1 MIAKITTGKDIY
13 GVLAYNQEKVNEG
26 LGKVLASNI
35 IPEPEDGRFRVSA
48 CTDAFNR
55 WLPSHFRTEKPVIHI
70 SLNPHPDDNLTN
82 EQLAVIGSEYL
93 QQMGYGA
100 QPYLI
105 FKHSD
110 IGREHIHIVS
120 LQVDSEGKKINDSK
134 RNLRSVAATEK
145 LEKKYGLHRAK
156 EQKQL
161 EQWQFKPVDAG
172 KDDLKK
178 QIASVIKPA
187 AIMYQFQT
195 TGEYRALLSLY
206 NIGVEEVQGTRSGK
220 PYRGLLY
227 SALDNEGNKA
237 GTPIKSSAFGK
248 TVGITALEERMKKSA
263 ILIKENGYRERLRP
277 LIAGV
282 MRETGNA
289 TELHQKL
296 QKKNIDL
303 YLRRNDTGRIT
314 GVTFIDHQS
323 RCVLNGSRLGKEFS
337 ANVFN
342 DLFRESPII
351 EGHTKQA
358 GKKEQFTPPA
368 EPFSPANNQAGHIE
382 SAISSLFSIFSPEPD
397 PYTEN
402 QQQLRKKR
410 KKKKRKYGR
419 QT

>member
-13 GVLAYNQEKVNEG
+13 GALAYNQEKVNEG

-35 IPEPEDGRFRVSA
+35 IPEPEDGRFSVA
-48 CTDAFNR
+48 VCTEAFNR
-55 WLPSHFRTEKPVIHI
+55 WLPSHYRTEKPVIHI
-70 SLNPHPDDNLTN
+70 SLNPHPDDNLTD
-82 EQLAVIGSEYL
+82 EQLSDIGREYL
-93 QQMGYGA
+93 QQMGYGT

-145 LEKKYGLHRAK
+145 LEKKYGLHCAK

-161 EQWQFKPVDAG
+161 EQWQFKPVDAEKG
-172 KDDLKK
+172 DLKK
-178 QIASVIKPA
+178 QIGSVIKPA
-187 AIMYQFQT
+187 VAMYRFQAM
-195 TGEYRALLSLY
+195 GEYRALLSLY

-227 SALDNEGNKA
+227 SALDVEGNKA
-237 GTPIKSSAFGK
+237 GMPIKSSAFGK
-248 TVGITALEERMKKSA
+248 TVGFAALEERMKKST
-263 ILIKENGYRERLRP
+263 IQIKEKGYRERLRP
-277 LIAGV
+277 LVASV
-282 MRETGNA
+282 MRETKNE
-289 TELHQKL
+289 TELRQKL
-296 QKKNIDL
+296 QEKDIYL
-303 YLRRNDTGRIT
+303 YLRRNNTGRIT

-342 DLFRESPII
+342 NLFRESQSVR
-351 EGHTKQA
+351 EHTKQV
-358 GKKEQFTPPA
+358 GEKGPFSPVA
-368 EPFSPANNQAGHIE
+368 EPFSPAISQTGQIE
-382 SAISSLFSIFSPEPD
+382 SAIGSLFSIFSPEPES
-397 PYTEN
+397 YIEN
-402 QQQLRKKR
+402 QKQFRKKR
-410 KKKKRKYGR
+410 KKKKRRYGR

>member
-1 MIAKITTGKDIY
+1 
-13 GVLAYNQEKVNEG
+13 
-26 LGKVLASNI
+26 
-35 IPEPEDGRFRVSA
+35 
-48 CTDAFNR
+48 
-55 WLPSHFRTEKPVIHI
+55 
-70 SLNPHPDDNLTN
+70 PHPDDNLTDDR
-82 EQLAVIGSEYL
+82 LADIGSEYL

-145 LEKKYGLHRAK
+145 LEKKYGLRCAK

-161 EQWQFKPVDAG
+161 EQWQFKPVDVAKG
-172 KDDLKK
+172 DLKK

-187 AIMYQFQT
+187 VVLYRFQT
-195 TGEYRALLSLY
+195 MGEYRALLSLY
-206 NIGVEEVQGTRSGK
+206 SIGVEEVQGTRSGK

-227 SALDNEGNKA
+227 SALDVEGNKA

-248 TVGITALEERMKKSA
+248 TVGFTALEERMKRST
-263 ILIKENGYRERLRP
+263 ILIKEKGYRERLRP
-277 LIAGV
+277 LVAGV

-296 QKKNIDL
+296 QEKNVDL
-303 YLRRNDTGRIT
+303 YLRRNNTGRIT
-314 GVTFIDHQS
+314 GVTFIDHQT

-342 DLFRESPII
+342 DLFRESLPVG
-351 EGHTKQA
+351 EHTKQA
-358 GKKEQFTPPA
+358 GEKEPFTPAA

-382 SAISSLFSIFSPEPD
+382 SAISSLFSIFSPEPE
-397 PYTEN
+397 PYPEN
-402 QQQLRKKR
+402 QQQIRKKR
-410 KKKKRKYGR
+410 KKKKRRYGR

>member
-13 GVLAYNQEKVNEG
+13 GALAYNQEKVNEG

-35 IPEPEDGRFRVSA
+35 VPEPEDGRFSVA
-48 CTDAFNR
+48 TCTEAFNR
-55 WLPSHFRTEKPVIHI
+55 WLPSHYRTEKPVIHI
-70 SLNPHPDDNLTN
+70 SLNPHPDDKLTD
-82 EQLAVIGSEYL
+82 EQLSDIGSEYL

-120 LQVDSEGKKINDSK
+120 VQVDSEGKKIKDSN

-161 EQWQFKPVDAG
+161 EQWQFKPVDAEKG
-172 KDDLKK
+172 DLKK

-187 AIMYQFQT
+187 AIMYRFQT
-195 TGEYRALLSLY
+195 PGEYRALLSLY
-206 NIGVEEVQGTRSGK
+206 NIGVEEVKGTRSGK

-227 SALDNEGNKA
+227 SALDSEGNKA

-263 ILIKENGYRERLRP
+263 ILIKENGYREGLRP
-277 LIAGV
+277 LVARAIGEA
-282 MRETGNA
+282 RSES
-289 TELHQKL
+289 ELHQKL

-351 EGHTKQA
+351 EGHTKQV
-358 GKKEQFTPPA
+358 GEKEPFTPLA
-368 EPFSPANNQAGHIE
+368 EQSSPPSSQAGHIE
-382 SAISSLFSIFSPEPD
+382 SAISSLFSIFSPQPEPYWD
-397 PYTEN
+397 N

-410 KKKKRKYGR
+410 KKKKRRFGR

>member
-13 GVLAYNQEKVNEG
+13 GALAYNQEKVNKG
-26 LGKVLASNI
+26 LGKILASNVI
-35 IPEPEDGRFRVSA
+35 SEPEDGRFSVIA

-55 WLPSHFRTEKPVIHI
+55 WLPSHYRTEKPVIHI
-70 SLNPHPDDNLTN
+70 SLNPHPDDRLTN
-82 EQLAVIGSEYL
+82 EQLADIGREYL

-145 LEKKYGLHRAK
+145 LEKKYGLHHAK

-161 EQWQFKPVDAG
+161 EQWQFKPVDVKEG
-172 KDDLKK
+172 DLKR
-178 QIASVIKPA
+178 QIGSVIKPA
-187 AIMYQFQT
+187 VAMYRFQT
-195 TGEYRALLSLY
+195 MGEYRALLSLY

-227 SALDNEGNKA
+227 SALDGEGNKA

-248 TVGITALEERMKKSA
+248 TVGFDALEKRMEQSA
-263 ILIKENGYRERLRP
+263 IEVKQKGYRERMRP
-277 LIAGV
+277 LVAGV
-282 MRETGNA
+282 MRETGSE
-289 TELHQKL
+289 TELRQKL
-296 QKKNIDL
+296 KEKDIDL
-303 YLRRNDTGRIT
+303 YLRRNNTGRIT

-342 DLFRESPII
+342 DLFRESPTV

-358 GKKEQFTPPA
+358 DEKEPFTPPA
-368 EPFSPANNQAGHIE
+368 EPFSLANNQAGHIE
-382 SAISSLFSIFSPEPD
+382 SAIGSLFSIFSPEPE
-397 PYTEN
+397 PYPEN

-410 KKKKRKYGR
+410 KKKKRRYGR
-419 QT
+419 QM